1 MIIESFVSIFL
12 SPPGVLPTETASVP
26 LQTSLYHKPRGQCS
40 IELERVPK
48 KYTGNLP
55 EATKAVIDQSCIF
68 PDAHYLL

>member
-1 MIIESFVSIFL
+1 
-12 SPPGVLPTETASVP
+12 
-26 LQTSLYHKPRGQCS
+26 LYHKPRGQCS